1 MIRVVSAVRAKPI
14 MNPASCA
21 PTYHTIRVLVGQ
33 RHTHVLV
40 FLKKCG
46 ESLLT
51 LTALLDYYRV
61 YKKPFYVCMKEFKI
75 DALMV
80 FRRADIVVATN

>member
-1 MIRVVSAVRAKPI
+1 
-14 MNPASCA
+14 
-21 PTYHTIRVLVGQ
+21 
-33 RHTHVLV
+33 
-40 FLKKCG
+40 
-46 ESLLT
+46 